1 MKSSVRLVILAAALG
16 IAWVGAGT
24 AWAQDA
30 METITKRQ
38 DTMKAQGKAFGA
50 VKAYTEDKGDLAAA
64 QAGGADL
71 LKSVP
76 TIPGL
81 FPQKTGMAEYPGK
94 SYAKPE
100 IWAEWNKFN
109 DAVKGAQA
117 KAEALNVALKG
128 GDKAAI
134 TAAFGAMGKD
144 GCGGCHTPFREK
156 KPG

>member
-1 MKSSVRLVILAAALG
+1 MKSRTIVLALAAALG
-16 IAWVGAGT
+16 IAWVGVGT
-24 AWAQDA
+24 TWAQDA
-30 METITKRQ
+30 MAVITKRQ

-50 VKAYTEDKGDLAAA
+50 IKAFTEDKGDLAAA
-64 QAGGADL
+64 QAGGAEL
-71 LKSVP
+71 VKTVA
-76 TIPGL
+76 TIPSL
-81 FPQKTGMAEYPGK
+81 FPPKTGMAEYAGK

-100 IWAEWNKFN
+100 IWAQWDKFN

-117 KAEALNVALKG
+117 KAEALNTALKG

-156 KPG
+156 KA